1 MSNDTDFTTRMGA
14 ARILYEGSHGMTLGE
29 LAELSGLP
37 LRSLKIYSRDEEW
50 KKHLSTKHGGRSP
63 EAEDAL
69 AWLQGVPAA
78 DAEGQEVIT
87 AEETRAIEAISDPLP
102 AEREALLARHKAE
115 WSTPRG
121 MAAEAVRMR
130 ESQPGKAFERAKM
143 AKILS
148 ESLTLIQAG
157 ERKAHG
163 IDKPDGNHTVVLERG
178 ASV

>member
-1 MSNDTDFTTRMGA
+1 MGA

-63 EAEDAL
+63 EAEQAL
-69 AWLQGVPAA
+69 AWLQGVPVSAET
-78 DAEGQEVIT
+78 EGQEVIT
-87 AEETRAIEAISDPLP
+87 AEEARAIETLSDPLP
-102 AEREALLARHKAE
+102 AEREALLSRHKEE
-115 WSTPRG
+115 WKTPRG
-121 MAAEAVRMR
+121 LAAEAVKLR
-130 ESQPGKAFERAKM
+130 ESNPGKAFERAKM
-143 AKILS
+143 AKIVS

-157 ERKAHG
+157 ERRAHG